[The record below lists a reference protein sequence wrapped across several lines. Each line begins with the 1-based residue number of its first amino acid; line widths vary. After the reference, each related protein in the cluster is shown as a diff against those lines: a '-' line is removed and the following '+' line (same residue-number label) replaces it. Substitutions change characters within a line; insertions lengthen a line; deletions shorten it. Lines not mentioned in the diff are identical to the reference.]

1 MQHISTVYCVCSIS
15 LLYTIQGVFFKVA
28 TQNDSKIVN
37 FQSILDFFGSTSSE
51 LLAQQDNISKSS
63 VAFVYTVVYA
73 REAFDENL
81 KNLESSKFT
90 QNC

>member
-1 MQHISTVYCVCSIS
+1 MCLYSIKNI
-15 LLYTIQGVFFKVA
+15 YRVFFLKVA
-28 TQNDSKIVN
+28 TQNDSIIVN

-51 LLAQQDNISKSS
+51 LLAQQDNISNTS

-81 KNLESSKFT
+81 KNLESSKFP